1 MTKGKHLDVV
11 QAQRAVALKQA
22 NSGKNSAPF
31 SILFT
36 HGSLVVEVYE
46 PINARMTATNVTLS
60 LTEKENLKWAMKL
73 LILRLGI
80 FCSCQRACHIVSL
93 ILAKKYPLG

>member
-11 QAQRAVALKQA
+11 QAQRAVGRKQA
-22 NSGKNSAPF
+22 NSGKNSAHF

-46 PINARMTATNVTLS
+46 PVIINH
-60 LTEKENLKWAMKL
+60 
-73 LILRLGI
+73 
-80 FCSCQRACHIVSL
+80 QRPHDRDE
-93 ILAKKYPLG
+93 